1 MNRIAIDFVGPLTR
15 TKKNNSYLLTVICP
29 FSRWPQAFPVSRNT
43 ALKTIACLKRS
54 ISTYGT
60 PSQVLSD
67 RGFIS
72 SELAGFLNS
81 MGIKHIATAPYTA
94 STNGTV
100 EGFHR
105 FLAQQLSM
113 RVNDKHSNWDE
124 PEVLDAA
131 LLAYRTAPIDGMTV
145 TPYEVM
151 FGREPNM
158 PIDNVLAD
166 EADQENEH
174 QGRRLG
180 HDKSVTSIA
189 GQPVLSYG
197 LRALLACGEVEKVV
211 VTVRADVLEEA
222 KGWVE
227 KECGSEGAR
236 VEVIVGG
243 VERQDS
249 VGEGLKA
256 LGAGVEWVVVHDAA
270 RVLLTQRLTERVLE
284 EARKS
289 GAAAAARKM
298 SDTVR
303 EADGEGRIVK
313 LIPRE
318 GLWRMETPQVVR
330 VEVLRAGLERAK
342 KEKRVV
348 TDCLAVAELG
358 GVKGVLV
365 EAEEPNLKITVPSD
379 WVLAESWLK
388 TREK

>member
-1 MNRIAIDFVGPLTR
+1 MSGRVGAI
-15 TKKNNSYLLTVICP
+15 
-29 FSRWPQAFPVSRNT
+29 
-43 ALKTIACLKRS
+43 
-54 ISTYGT
+54 
-60 PSQVLSD
+60 
-67 RGFIS
+67 
-72 SELAGFLNS
+72 
-81 MGIKHIATAPYTA
+81 
-94 STNGTV
+94 
-100 EGFHR
+100 
-105 FLAQQLSM
+105 
-113 RVNDKHSNWDE
+113 
-124 PEVLDAA
+124 
-131 LLAYRTAPIDGMTV
+131 LLAAG
-145 TPYEVM
+145 
-151 FGREPNM
+151 
-158 PIDNVLAD
+158 
-166 EADQENEH
+166 

-197 LRALLACGEVEKVV
+197 LRALLACREVEKVV

-222 KGWVE
+222 RGWVE
-227 KECGSEGAR
+227 KECGVEGSR
-236 VEVIVGG
+236 VVVIVGG
-243 VERQDS
+243 MERQDS

-330 VEVLRAGLERAK
+330 AEVLRAGLERAK

-388 TREK
+388 TRGK

>member
-1 MNRIAIDFVGPLTR
+1 
-15 TKKNNSYLLTVICP
+15 
-29 FSRWPQAFPVSRNT
+29 
-43 ALKTIACLKRS
+43 
-54 ISTYGT
+54 
-60 PSQVLSD
+60 
-67 RGFIS
+67 
-72 SELAGFLNS
+72 
-81 MGIKHIATAPYTA
+81 
-94 STNGTV
+94 
-100 EGFHR
+100 
-105 FLAQQLSM
+105 
-113 RVNDKHSNWDE
+113 
-124 PEVLDAA
+124 
-131 LLAYRTAPIDGMTV
+131 
-145 TPYEVM
+145 
-151 FGREPNM
+151 
-158 PIDNVLAD
+158 
-166 EADQENEH
+166 
-174 QGRRLG
+174 
-180 HDKSVTSIA
+180 
-189 GQPVLSYG
+189 

-227 KECGSEGAR
+227 KECGSEGGR

-270 RVLLTQRLTERVLE
+270 RVLLTQRLTERILE

-318 GLWRMETPQVVR
+318 SLWRMETPQVVR
-330 VEVLRAGLERAK
+330 AEVLRAGLERAK

-379 WVLAESWLK
+379 WVLAEAWLK
-388 TREK
+388 ARGE

>member
-1 MNRIAIDFVGPLTR
+1 MSGRVGAI
-15 TKKNNSYLLTVICP
+15 
-29 FSRWPQAFPVSRNT
+29 
-43 ALKTIACLKRS
+43 
-54 ISTYGT
+54 
-60 PSQVLSD
+60 
-67 RGFIS
+67 
-72 SELAGFLNS
+72 
-81 MGIKHIATAPYTA
+81 
-94 STNGTV
+94 
-100 EGFHR
+100 
-105 FLAQQLSM
+105 
-113 RVNDKHSNWDE
+113 
-124 PEVLDAA
+124 
-131 LLAYRTAPIDGMTV
+131 LLAAG
-145 TPYEVM
+145 
-151 FGREPNM
+151 
-158 PIDNVLAD
+158 
-166 EADQENEH
+166 

-189 GQPVLSYG
+189 GRPVLSYG

-222 KGWVE
+222 KGWVQ
-227 KECGSEGAR
+227 KECGVEGAR
-236 VEVIVGG
+236 VEVMVGG

-303 EADGEGRIVK
+303 ETDGEGRIVK

-330 VEVLRAGLERAK
+330 LEVLRAGLERAK

-348 TDCLAVAELG
+348 TDCLAAAELG

-388 TREK
+388 ARGK